1 VTEPDP
7 VAALADQ
14 VEQLRAQLARYTGET
29 GQLRARFDEG
39 AGREAVIRL
48 EIKHLA
54 EKVGEAAARRQAED
68 PQAPYW
74 LGLSEGEHAARLTE
88 LRGWV
93 EQVGNGQYPGY
104 FARIQDC
111 WPAHREAV
119 IELSTLMSEWIRIYG
134 DPDSRPLADALVF
147 HDRWLPGIIGRLA
160 AVIKCGARCQLTMSL
175 PWERSPPAS
184 Y

>member
-1 VTEPDP
+1 MTEPDP

-93 EQVGNGQYPGY
+93 EQVGNGQYPATSPGSRTAGPRT
-104 FARIQDC
+104 ARQ
-111 WPAHREAV
+111 
-119 IELSTLMSEWIRIYG
+119 
-134 DPDSRPLADALVF
+134 
-147 HDRWLPGIIGRLA
+147 
-160 AVIKCGARCQLTMSL
+160 
-175 PWERSPPAS
+175 
-184 Y
+184 